1 MYKCSQWGATEK
13 AACVCEVLSFIYG
26 DVRKQL
32 RQIVEALQEADEHM
46 LLGEGAG
53 VEQATQR
60 MQEALATPLAR
71 AVLESTK
78 SRES

>member
-32 RQIVEALQEADEHM
+32 RQIVEVSQTLNNMAVEKVKTVDKNDPDAPSYEGK
-46 LLGEGAG
+46 GE
-53 VEQATQR
+53 
-60 MQEALATPLAR
+60 
-71 AVLESTK
+71 LE
-78 SRES
+78 